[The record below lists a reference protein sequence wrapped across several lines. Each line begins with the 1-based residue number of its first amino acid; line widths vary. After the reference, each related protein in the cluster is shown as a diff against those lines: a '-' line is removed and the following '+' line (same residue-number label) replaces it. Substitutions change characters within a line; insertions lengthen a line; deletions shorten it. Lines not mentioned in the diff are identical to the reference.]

1 MSQDRPLL
9 GIALMLSFSALAP
22 FADAI
27 AKILGQTLPISLI
40 VLIRFVAQ
48 MVILA
53 PLVLS
58 MQRVITPGRRVL
70 WLAFLRTLLHILGIG
85 LMVSA
90 LRVLPLADA
99 IAIAFVLP
107 FLMLLLGKFI
117 LKEEVGPRRL
127 AACAVGFAGT
137 LLIVQPSFQQ
147 VGWQAL
153 LPLAVAVNFAFFIL
167 ITRSVSKDI
176 DPMAL
181 QVVSGAMAVALLL
194 PVLAVYYLWI
204 GPGDDLAWP
213 NLTEWVLLATM
224 GLIGTLAHLLMT
236 WSLRYAPSTTLAP
249 IQYVELPITAFV
261 GWLIFSDLP
270 NGLAA
275 IGITISVSAGIYI
288 ILRERATLVQ
298 PGPPIPPVATPT
310 AAPSPAFADRRPT
323 DAPGR

>member
-1 MSQDRPLL
+1 
-9 GIALMLSFSALAP
+9 MLCFSALAP

-40 VLIRFVAQ
+40 VLFRFVAQ
-48 MVILA
+48 MVILL
-53 PLVLS
+53 PLVALTRRTWS
-58 MQRVITPGRRVL
+58 FTPRVL
-70 WLAFLRTLLHILGIG
+70 RLSLMRTVLHILGIG
-85 LMVSA
+85 LMVAA

-117 LKEEVGPRRL
+117 LHEEVGPRRL

-147 VGWQAL
+147 VGWPAL

-181 QVVSGAMAVALLL
+181 QVVSGGMAVLILL
-194 PVLAVYYLWI
+194 PVLGGYYLWA
-204 GPGDDLAWP
+204 GPAADLTAP
-213 NLTEWVLLATM
+213 NATEWMLLAGM
-224 GLIGTLAHLLMT
+224 GAIGTLAHLLMT

-249 IQYVELPITAFV
+249 IQYVELPVTTFA

-275 IGITISVSAGIYI
+275 LGITISVSAGIYI
-288 ILRERATLVQ
+288 ILRERAMLAQ
-298 PGPPIPPVATPT
+298 P
-310 AAPSPAFADRRPT
+310 
-323 DAPGR
+323 

>member
-1 MSQDRPLL
+1 MTQDRPLF
-9 GIALMLSFSALAP
+9 GIALMLAFSAMAP

-40 VLIRFVAQ
+40 VLFRFVAQ
-48 MVILA
+48 LAILL
-53 PLVLS
+53 PLVMLS
-58 MQRVITPGRRVL
+58 RRTWSFTQRVLKLSLI
-70 WLAFLRTLLHILGIG
+70 RTVLHILGIG
-85 LMVSA
+85 LMVAA

-107 FLMLLLGKFI
+107 FLMLLLGKVF
-117 LKEEVGPRRL
+117 LNEEVGPRRL

-167 ITRSVSKDI
+167 VTRSVSKEI

-181 QVVSGAMAVALLL
+181 QVVSGGMAVVILL
-194 PVLAVYYLWI
+194 PLLAGYYLWA
-204 GPGDDLAWP
+204 GQASMPAAPDG
-213 NLTEWVLLATM
+213 TEWALLGAM
-224 GLIGTLAHLLMT
+224 GAIGTVAHLLMT

-249 IQYVELPITAFV
+249 IQYAELPMTAFV

-270 NGLAA
+270 NWLAA
-275 IGITISVSAGIYI
+275 LGITISVSAGIYI
-288 ILRERATLVQ
+288 ILRERAMLA
-298 PGPPIPPVATPT
+298 PAKAPPPP
-310 AAPSPAFADRRPT
+310 AP
-323 DAPGR
+323 AP

>member
-9 GIALMLSFSALAP
+9 GIALMLCFSATVP

-40 VLIRFVAQ
+40 VLFRFAAQ
-48 MVILA
+48 LVILL
-53 PLVLS
+53 PVVMLS
-58 MQRVITPGRRVL
+58 RRVWNFAPRVMRL
-70 WLAFLRTLLHILGIG
+70 TLLRTLLHILGIG
-85 LMVSA
+85 LMVAA

-117 LKEEVGPRRL
+117 LHEEVGPRRL

-167 ITRSVSKDI
+167 ITRSVSKEI
-176 DPMAL
+176 DPISL
-181 QVVSGAMAVALLL
+181 QVVSGGMAVVILL
-194 PVLAVYYLWI
+194 PVLGGYYLWA
-204 GPGDDLAWP
+204 GQAGVPAAP
-213 NLTEWVLLATM
+213 NATEWALLAAM
-224 GLIGTLAHLLMT
+224 GAIGTVAHLLMT

-249 IQYVELPITAFV
+249 IQYAELPMTAFV

-270 NGLAA
+270 NGMATL
-275 IGITISVSAGIYI
+275 GIAISVGAGIYI
-288 ILRERATLVQ
+288 ILRERATLAPAKTPV
-298 PGPPIPPVATPT
+298 PP
-310 AAPSPAFADRRPT
+310 AP
-323 DAPGR
+323 AP